1 MLFRS
6 AFPTGT
12 WYIRMANDEVTGDVC
27 ISGGTLTVTRSGEEY
42 TMTFDLTSDA
52 GRKVT
57 GSYRGTLKI
66 TAQ

>member
-1 MLFRS
+1 
-6 AFPTGT
+6 
-12 WYIRMANDEVTGDVC
+12 MANDEVTGDVC